1 MWVLWRRKSFKFFK
15 FVFKETML
23 IRYNRLFSNCF
34 YTANNRDY
42 RNKQN
47 NLLLI
52 YETKFYL
59 KNTNIN
65 KNVKKQRNLHTE
77 MHKRA
82 E

>member
-1 MWVLWRRKSFKFFK
+1 MCYEDIQVNIFKSF
-15 FVFKETML
+15 VFGESIL
-23 IRYNRLFSNCF
+23 IHYNLLFSNRP

-52 YETKFYL
+52 HKAKFYL
-59 KNTNIN
+59 QNTNIN